1 MIECIDYVLKIEILL
16 ILKMVLKVRVVFFIN
31 LIGRLGYIYY
41 WYFVEFNNVII
52 LNL

>member
-31 LIGRLGYIYY
+31 LIGRSGYNKVVDI
-41 WYFVEFNNVII
+41 EKEN
-52 LNL
+52 

>member
-31 LIGRLGYIYY
+31 LIGRLGYNKVVDI
-41 WYFVEFNNVII
+41 EKEN
-52 LNL
+52 